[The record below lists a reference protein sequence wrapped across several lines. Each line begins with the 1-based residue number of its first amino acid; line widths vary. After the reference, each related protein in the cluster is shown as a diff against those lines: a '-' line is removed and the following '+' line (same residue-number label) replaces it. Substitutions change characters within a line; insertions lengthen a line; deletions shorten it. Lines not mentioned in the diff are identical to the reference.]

1 VSTKPSNL
9 FYHRK
14 QNSKWLT
21 ADFPLIPT
29 AGIFLTIPPMDYNTE
44 EPRWSALLQ
53 ESRDARQETTSKEFV
68 SPRLKMFQSRF
79 PAWKDQ
85 LVVYTT
91 VICQEN
97 GAVAVQWS
105 QPGRKKELV
114 LETRSALRF
123 GLSCLSFEDDGI
135 RQSMQ
140 NKAVLT
146 CEWHK
151 TLASLLSQKR
161 TDVKTRLIAAKLFS
175 NLVTGNLETAR
186 RFASDLPLSPSKADV
201 SSRIVDNLSEAQSA
215 SEAGLFDPNWV
226 DMIIFCARSG
236 DRETLA
242 AVTAALHNCILSLD
256 DEPSESDSKTNFIE
270 KVSSNSILISTLLRQ
285 LVSVDS
291 VKKSVENQEADD
303 GTEYSDSATEWIYL
317 LLTKLSRSGMFP
329 QIYHA
334 IGGKDTHG
342 DHVNTILPEQ
352 VVLLHCMA
360 KEAKDCVARP
370 ESKLQ
375 TGNPFGGENGWDSI
389 IASHVFLAELFSR
402 LRKRFESTEETAC
415 DESDSQLAHS
425 AIVAILDMLA
435 ASLGLDNPCSEKLRL
450 HLGTK
455 TNVVQESS
463 KDLGTMVDLLSDRY
477 FGIKTREQKMS
488 DEEQQMITALV
499 ILQANLCFRCEHN
512 QDLMRLIEVPVT
524 RSTKDDKNSS
534 APLEKRT
541 ALHALLSTS
550 SFATA
555 CFTLREW
562 SVIAIRNVLENNQKN
577 QDIVAA
583 LEAQQPMQGPEL
595 NRAGV
600 RVNLDEEGKVSLGLS
615 TTAEESDNKE

>member
-1 VSTKPSNL
+1 M
-9 FYHRK
+9 
-14 QNSKWLT
+14 
-21 ADFPLIPT
+21 
-29 AGIFLTIPPMDYNTE
+29 PPMDSNSE

-53 ESRDARQETTSKEFV
+53 ESRDARQETTPKDFV
-68 SPRLKMFQSRF
+68 STRLEMFQSRF

-85 LVVYTT
+85 LVLYAT

-97 GAVAVQWS
+97 GGVVGEWS
-105 QPGRKKELV
+105 QPGGKNELV
-114 LETRSALRF
+114 LETRAALRF
-123 GLSCLSFEDDGI
+123 GLSCLSYEDDGI
-135 RQSMQ
+135 RQSFQ
-140 NKAVLT
+140 NKAILT
-146 CEWHK
+146 CEWHT

-161 TDVKTRLIAAKLFS
+161 TDVKTRLMAARLFS

-186 RFASDLPLSPSKADV
+186 QVASDLPLTPSKADV

-215 SEAGLFDPNWV
+215 STDAGLFDPNWV
-226 DMIIFCARSG
+226 DMLIFSARSG

-242 AVTAALHNCILSLD
+242 AVTAALHNCIVSLD
-256 DEPSESDSKTNFIE
+256 NEPSESDSKTNFIE
-270 KVSSNSILISTLLRQ
+270 KVSSNLILISTLLRQ
-285 LVSVDS
+285 LVSMDS
-291 VKKSVENQEADD
+291 VKKSVEKQEADD

-334 IGGKDTHG
+334 IGGKSTKGG
-342 DHVNTILPEQ
+342 DIHTILPEQ

-360 KEAKDCVARP
+360 KEAQDYAAKP

-402 LRKRFESTEETAC
+402 LRKRCDSTKETAG
-415 DESDSQLAHS
+415 DESDFQLAHS

-435 ASLGLDNPCSEKLRL
+435 ASLGMDNPCSEKLRL

-455 TNVVQESS
+455 TNVLQESS
-463 KDLGTMVDLLSDRY
+463 KDLGGMVDILSDRY
-477 FGIKTREQKMS
+477 FGLKTREMKMS
-488 DEEQQMITALV
+488 EEEQQMITGLV
-499 ILQANLCFRCEHN
+499 CLQANLCFRCEHN

-524 RSTKDDKNSS
+524 RSTKDDKDSS
-534 APLEKRT
+534 EPLEKRT
-541 ALHALLSTS
+541 ALHVLLSTS

-562 SVIAIRNVLENNQKN
+562 SVIAIRNVLETNQRN

-583 LEAQQPMQGPEL
+583 LEAQQPMQGADL

-600 RVNLDEEGKVSLGLS
+600 HVNLDETGKVSLS
-615 TTAEESDNKE
+615 TTAEESDDKA

>member
-1 VSTKPSNL
+1 MDSN
-9 FYHRK
+9 
-14 QNSKWLT
+14 S
-21 ADFPLIPT
+21 
-29 AGIFLTIPPMDYNTE
+29 E
-44 EPRWSALLQ
+44 EPRWSDLLQ
-53 ESRDARQETTSKEFV
+53 ESRDARQETTPKEFV
-68 SPRLKMFQSRF
+68 STRLEMFQSRF

-85 LVVYTT
+85 LVVYAT

-97 GAVAVQWS
+97 GSVAGEWS
-105 QPGRKKELV
+105 QAGRKKELV
-114 LETRSALRF
+114 LETRAALRF
-123 GLSCLSFEDDGI
+123 GISCLSFEDDGI
-135 RQSMQ
+135 RQTMQ

-146 CEWHK
+146 CEWHT

-161 TDVKTRLIAAKLFS
+161 TDVKTRLMAARLFS
-175 NLVTGNLETAR
+175 NLVTGNSETAR
-186 RFASDLPLSPSKADV
+186 QVASDLPLSPSKADV

-215 SEAGLFDPNWV
+215 STEAGLFDPNWV
-226 DMIIFCARSG
+226 DMILFSARSG

-242 AVTAALHNCILSLD
+242 AVIAALHNCIVSLD
-256 DEPSESDSKTNFIE
+256 NKHSESDSKTNFKE
-270 KVSSNSILISTLLRQ
+270 KVASNSILISTLLRQ

-291 VKKSVENQEADD
+291 VKNSVENKEADD

-334 IGGKDTHG
+334 IGGKDTNNG
-342 DHVNTILPEQ
+342 DHIHTILPEQ

-360 KEAKDCVARP
+360 KEAQDYVGRP
-370 ESKLQ
+370 ESKLE

-389 IASHVFLAELFSR
+389 AASHVFLAELFSR
-402 LRKRFESTEETAC
+402 LRKRFDSTEETAG
-415 DESDSQLAHS
+415 DESDSQLTYS

-435 ASLGLDNPCSEKLRL
+435 ASLGMDNPCSEKLRL

-455 TNVVQESS
+455 TKVLQESS
-463 KDLGTMVDLLSDRY
+463 KDLGGMVDILSDRS
-477 FGIKTREQKMS
+477 FGIKTRELKMS
-488 DEEQQMITALV
+488 EEEQQMITALV
-499 ILQANLCFRCEHN
+499 ILQANLCFHCEHN

-524 RSTKDDKNSS
+524 RSTKDDKESS

-562 SVIAIRNVLENNQKN
+562 SVIAIRNVLENNQRN
-577 QDIVAA
+577 QDVVAA
-583 LEAQQPMQGPEL
+583 LEAQQPMQGGEL

-600 RVNLDEEGKVSLGLS
+600 RVNLDEKGNVSLS
-615 TTAEESDNKE
+615 TTAEESSDKE